1 MGTLENL
8 KEIADVVKK
17 LGNIELYRK
26 IVELE
31 GEVIE
36 LTRDNRKLEE
46 ENHKLGQQLE
56 FKTKLHFTEP
66 FWYAEGD
73 AVPFCPSC
81 YEANKLPVHLHYQ
94 GEMMGGHR
102 YDCPNCKH
110 TFCSKFTPPPRMSQ
124 NKER

>member
-1 MGTLENL
+1 MSTLENL
-8 KEIADVVKK
+8 KEIADLVKK

-36 LTRDNRKLEE
+36 LSRDNRRLEE

-56 FKTKLHFTEP
+56 FKAKMKFSEP
-66 FWYAEGD
+66 FCYAEGD

-81 YEANKLPVHLHYQ
+81 YEAKKLPVHLHYK
-94 GEMMGGHR
+94 GHMAGGHR
-102 YDCPNCKH
+102 YDCPNCEH
-110 TFCSKFTPPPRMSQ
+110 TYCSESVPPPKNR
-124 NKER
+124 